1 MNDEIE
7 IIITRLSKTNF
18 IIDTPDDGI
27 IPVYFIPN
35 VTPPDTISNH
45 VPFSIC
51 YDRKII
57 HCSILNEHLT
67 IINQFD
73 IEQRKRMFSFLIEK
87 ALIKNARR
95 VIFDPN
101 DLHVIRV
108 IDNDGNACD
117 R

>member
-7 IIITRLSKTNF
+7 IMITGLAKTNF

-35 VTPPDTISNH
+35 LPHPNTIPNH
-45 VPFSIC
+45 LPFSIC
-51 YDRKII
+51 YDTKII
-57 HCSILNEHLT
+57 KCSILNEHLT
-67 IINQFD
+67 IINKSD
-73 IEQRKRMFSFLIEK
+73 IEQRKRMFRFLIEK
-87 ALIKNARR
+87 AHIKNARK

-108 IDNDGNACD
+108 IDTDGHVCD
-117 R
+117 